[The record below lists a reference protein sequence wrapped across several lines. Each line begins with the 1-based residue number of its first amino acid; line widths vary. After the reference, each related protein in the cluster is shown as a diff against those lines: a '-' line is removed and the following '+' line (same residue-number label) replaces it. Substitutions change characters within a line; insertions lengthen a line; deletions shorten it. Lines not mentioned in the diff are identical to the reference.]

1 MTNLQ
6 SRLVSALVLAAVVL
20 AATVAGGWLFSVLAA
35 LIAALIWGEWVD
47 VACPLSDDRVR
58 LLGFGVI
65 ALVFLA
71 ALFLPN
77 SALFWIAA
85 IALAGFALVCRW
97 VGAGPWPV
105 YGLVYAG
112 ATFVAVIM
120 LRNSTVGGSGLIAIL
135 FLYATVWATDIGAYF
150 AGRRFGGPKVAV
162 AISPNKT
169 WSGAVGG
176 AASAVVAGVLVFTA
190 AGLADTGT
198 AIGLALLLSVVAQ
211 AGDFFESWIKRRN
224 GVKDTSQIMPGHGGM
239 MDRTDGLIAAAITLW
254 LLGMAMAGQSAPAAA
269 FFV

>member
-6 SRLVSALVLAAVVL
+6 ARLVSALVLAAIVL
-20 AATVAGGWLFSVLAA
+20 LATISGGWLFAVMAA
-35 LIAALIWGEWVD
+35 AVAVLIWGEWVD
-47 VACPLSDDRVR
+47 VACPLADDRVR
-58 LLGFGVI
+58 LLGFGAI

-77 SALFWIAA
+77 AALFWIAV
-85 IALAGFALVCRW
+85 IALAGFALVCW
-97 VGAGPWPV
+97 GIGEGPWPV

-120 LRNSTVGGSGLIAIL
+120 LRSSSVGGSGLIAIL

-169 WSGAVGG
+169 WSGAIGG
-176 AASAVVAGVLVFTA
+176 AASAVVAGVLVFSA
-190 AGLADTGT
+190 AGLEDTAT
-198 AIGLALLLSVVAQ
+198 AIGLALFLSVVAQ

-239 MDRTDGLIAAAITLW
+239 MDRTDGLIAAAIALW
-254 LLGMAMAGQSAPAAA
+254 LLGLALAGPAESAAA